1 MVMGYSFLSPG
12 GMKLLTQKAEKGYFS
27 GEKKVVFQGCS
38 E

>member
-1 MVMGYSFLSPG
+1 MLMGYSSLSPG
-12 GMKLLTQKAEKGYFS
+12 GMKLVTQKAGESYFS

>member
-1 MVMGYSFLSPG
+1 MLMGYSSLSRG
-12 GMKLLTQKAEKGYFS
+12 GMKLVTQGAGESYFS